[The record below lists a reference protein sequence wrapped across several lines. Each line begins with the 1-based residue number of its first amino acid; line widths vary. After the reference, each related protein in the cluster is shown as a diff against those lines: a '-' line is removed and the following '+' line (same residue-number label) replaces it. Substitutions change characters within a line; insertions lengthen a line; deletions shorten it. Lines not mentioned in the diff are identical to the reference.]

1 MPIYRFLESGVFSV
15 LVEVEALSEEEAR
28 ETLEDGQGEQVEG
41 SMEYYGV
48 DFELLEIIKEEI

>member
-15 LVEVEALSEEEAR
+15 TVEVEASSEEEAR
-28 ETLEDGQGEQVEG
+28 ETLEDGDGIEVEG

-48 DFELLEIIKEEI
+48 DFELLEVID